1 MRKIKGLLCEMNK
14 SHRGS
19 GRRQSAVQELN
30 KQQNKLGLG
39 KNQKQCLPNLLK
51 DTDINEYI
59 IPSLKSAVFMRTE
72 EIKLCGFITEE
83 QALKARFTAS
93 LIEKHGAQMLY
104 GKSFLETARTIAVLA
119 FQPGGYTAF
128 GLHFEECL

>member
-1 MRKIKGLLCEMNK
+1 MNRN
-14 SHRGS
+14 HRGN
-19 GRRQSAVQELN
+19 GRSTTQELN
-30 KQQNKLGLG
+30 RQQHKLGLG
-39 KNQKQCLPNLLK
+39 KNQKQCLPTLLK

-83 QALKARFTAS
+83 QALKAKFTAS

-119 FQPGGYTAF
+119 FQSGGYTVF
-128 GLHFEECL
+128 GLHFQESL